1 MLAWPSSIRVR
12 LTLWYAILLG
22 LPLVAFASIS
32 YYAFGRALVS
42 GTDRFIGEALGAFT
56 RELGAERRAGL
67 GAADAMRSTVHE
79 VRFREL
85 HIFITDSTGQVVAR
99 GDSALVG
106 TSPVPDESRVRSAVS
121 GPLTET
127 VTIRVP
133 GADGEQL
140 VRAQPLVLDGHN
152 YTLTGRY
159 PLREAE
165 RMMSVVRRMFLVAIP
180 LLIIGAAI
188 SGYFLAGRSL
198 SPVSSMAEHA
208 AEISASNLHER
219 LPVTGGDELVRL
231 ARVIN
236 DLLDRLETSFEQQR
250 RFMADASHE
259 LRTPT
264 AIVRTEADVTLA
276 RPSRTSEEYRASIGI
291 MQDAARRLTRIV
303 DDLFLLA
310 RADAGHLVVQQSPVY
325 LEDVVDGA
333 ARSIRHLADA
343 RNVRV
348 ELGHLVEAPMRG
360 DADLL
365 GRIVL
370 NLLDNA
376 IKHAPAGGTVAIS
389 MARQNGTVDVSVV
402 DSGPGI
408 PAEAVD
414 RLFERF
420 FRVEASRTR
429 HEDGDTGG
437 AGLGLAI
444 ARRISEAHGGR
455 LDLVSS
461 RPGHT
466 EFRLTLPL
474 EPSIEAA
481 PS

>member
-1 MLAWPSSIRVR
+1 VLAWPSSIRVR

-22 LPLVAFASIS
+22 VPLVTFATISYFAFAN
-32 YYAFGRALVS
+32 ALVS

-67 GAADAMRSTVHE
+67 DVADAMRATVVE

-85 HIFITDSTGQVVAR
+85 HILITDSTGHVVAR

-106 TSPVPDESRVRSAVS
+106 TSPVPDEGRVRSALA
-121 GPLTET
+121 GPLSEP
-127 VTIRVP
+127 VTIRVR
-133 GADGEQL
+133 GVDGEQL
-140 VRAQPLVLDGHN
+140 VRAQPLVVDGHN

-165 RMMSVVRRMFLVAIP
+165 RMMSGVRRMFLVAIP
-180 LLIIGAAI
+180 LLIVAAAI
-188 SGYFLAGRSL
+188 SGYFLADRSL
-198 SPVSSMAEHA
+198 APVSSMASHA
-208 AEISASNLHER
+208 AEITASNLHER

-231 ARVIN
+231 AHVIN
-236 DLLDRLETSFEQQR
+236 DLLDRLEKSFEQQR

-264 AIVRTEADVTLA
+264 AIVRTEADVTLS
-276 RPSRTSEEYRASIGI
+276 RDSRTSEEYRASIEI
-291 MQDAARRLTRIV
+291 MQDASRRLTRIV

-310 RADAGHLVVQQSPVY
+310 RADAGHLVVQQSAVY

-348 ELGHLVEAPMRG
+348 ELRHLVEAPMRG

-365 GRIVL
+365 GRILL

-376 IKHAPAGGTVAIS
+376 IKHAPPGSSVAIG
-389 MARQNGTVDVSVV
+389 MARRNGAVDVSVI
-402 DSGPGI
+402 DAGPGI

-414 RLFERF
+414 RLFDRF

-429 HEDGDTGG
+429 HDGDKGG

-444 ARRISEAHGGR
+444 ARRITEAHGGR
-455 LDLVSS
+455 LELVTS

-466 EFRLTLPL
+466 EFRLTLPI
-474 EPSIEAA
+474 EPTVEHTVT
-481 PS
+481 

>member
-1 MLAWPSSIRVR
+1 
-12 LTLWYAILLG
+12 
-22 LPLVAFASIS
+22 
-32 YYAFGRALVS
+32 
-42 GTDRFIGEALGAFT
+42 
-56 RELGAERRAGL
+56 
-67 GAADAMRSTVHE
+67 
-79 VRFREL
+79 
-85 HIFITDSTGQVVAR
+85 
-99 GDSALVG
+99 
-106 TSPVPDESRVRSAVS
+106 
-121 GPLTET
+121 
-127 VTIRVP
+127 
-133 GADGEQL
+133 
-140 VRAQPLVLDGHN
+140 
-152 YTLTGRY
+152 
-159 PLREAE
+159 
-165 RMMSVVRRMFLVAIP
+165 
-180 LLIIGAAI
+180 
-188 SGYFLAGRSL
+188 
-198 SPVSSMAEHA
+198 
-208 AEISASNLHER
+208 
-219 LPVTGGDELVRL
+219 
-231 ARVIN
+231 
-236 DLLDRLETSFEQQR
+236 
-250 RFMADASHE
+250 
-259 LRTPT
+259 
-264 AIVRTEADVTLA
+264 
-276 RPSRTSEEYRASIGI
+276 
-291 MQDAARRLTRIV
+291 
-303 DDLFLLA
+303 
-310 RADAGHLVVQQSPVY
+310 
-325 LEDVVDGA
+325 
-333 ARSIRHLADA
+333 
-343 RNVRV
+343 VRV